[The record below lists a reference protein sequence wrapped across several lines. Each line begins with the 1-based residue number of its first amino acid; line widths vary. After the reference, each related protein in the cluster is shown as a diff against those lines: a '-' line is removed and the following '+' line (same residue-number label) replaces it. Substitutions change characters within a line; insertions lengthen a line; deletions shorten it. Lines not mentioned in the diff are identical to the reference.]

1 MKEKLLKNMG
11 YFIVLLDIAIYFILS
26 YVFVDNFQV
35 NILSIIVNSA
45 LLFVGAIIATTA
57 MMKQGIL
64 LGRDNQK
71 YKDTLGAHYAQKQKI
86 YPKLNNL
93 QAWLDVNYLKLLR
106 IGRSVYVNSAGY
118 DYKEIFDN
126 DGKRISTFKVKKPEA
141 KKYSKWWQKPLIP
154 ILKLWRWIFNDDWH
168 IYRERKHY
176 VRKAK
181 RYKIT
186 RLTVSDLININA
198 NKDPNDFGITEGQ
211 YQKRQSG
218 MTIASRLVFSTLLQS
233 ISFGFYGFNI
243 TTFLV
248 QMLSV
253 VLILLSAFFAMFNA
267 YSFMVKTHR
276 ETIIQKINK
285 LEEYDNASKDEIE
298 ESKKRKEIELNGTHS
313 EISIRSEGDLVEKVL
328 REEEPGGENNLCS
341 NSDVGV

>member
-1 MKEKLLKNMG
+1 MKERLIKNMG

-35 NILSIIVNSA
+35 NILSVIVNSA
-45 LLFVGAIIATTA
+45 LLFVGALIATTA

-64 LGRDNQK
+64 RGRDNQK
-71 YKDTLGAHYAQKQKI
+71 YKETLEAHLKQKNLI
-86 YPKLNNL
+86 YPKLKGL
-93 QAWLDVNYLKLLR
+93 QSWLDSNYLQLLK

-118 DYKEIFDN
+118 NYSEIFDDN
-126 DGKRISTFKVKKPEA
+126 GKRVADFKVKKPDA
-141 KKYSKWWQKPLIP
+141 KKYTKWYQKPFIP
-154 ILKLWRWIFNDDWH
+154 LLKLFRWMFSDDWK
-168 IYRERKHY
+168 IYRERK
-176 VRKAK
+176 VLIWKA
-181 RYKIT
+181 RWYKVT

-198 NKDPNDFGITEGQ
+198 NKDPNDFGTTEAQ

-218 MTIASRLVFSTLLQS
+218 ITVASRLIFSVLLQS

-248 QMLSV
+248 QMLTV

-285 LEEYDNASKDEIE
+285 MEEYDHAKPEELEETKQKETERDAIHTEIPILAKSNVVE
-298 ESKKRKEIELNGTHS
+298 EIHEQS
-313 EISIRSEGDLVEKVL
+313 EC
-328 REEEPGGENNLCS
+328 REENNICG
-341 NSDVGV
+341 DPDARV